1 MGTQRG
7 PLCTKPGLQ
16 KQPLIQEPV
25 QLVEGS
31 IQVGKQDGP
40 QSMYS
45 ALGGHGSVQKINKI
59 RKKLDKI
66 QVHSDSVK
74 RMISKYSW

>member
-7 PLCTKPGLQ
+7 PLNTNPGLQ
-16 KQPLIQEPV
+16 KQPLMQEPL

-31 IQVGKQDGP
+31 LHVGMQGGP

-45 ALGGHGSVQKINKI
+45 ALGGHGSVQKNKI
-59 RKKLDKI
+59 RNK
-66 QVHSDSVK
+66 
-74 RMISKYSW
+74 

>member
-7 PLCTKPGLQ
+7 PLYTKPGLQ

-31 IQVGKQDGP
+31 IQVGMQDGP
-40 QSMYS
+40 HSMYS
-45 ALGGHGSVQKINKI
+45 AFGGHGSVQNLNKT
-59 RKKLDKI
+59 KLEKT
-66 QVHSDSVK
+66 
-74 RMISKYSW
+74 